1 MANYRKIW
9 EEANGPIP
17 LDELARTYEIH
28 HIDGNRKNN
37 ELSNLQC
44 VSIEEHYKIHKNQK
58 DYNAAFQISLR
69 MNMTAEERLES
80 IKNMSECRKG
90 KDPWNK
96 GKTGIYTQETKDRIA
111 IATSKSSKGRV
122 PWNKGLDKETDERV
136 KNSSKKISDSLKGLL
151 VGEKNPM
158 KNVENAKKVA
168 DAIKGRVPW
177 NKGLKKETDERVNK
191 YSKKLSE
198 INTKK

>member
-1 MANYRKIW
+1 MADYRKIW
-9 EEANGPIP
+9 KDANGPIP
-17 LDELARTYEIH
+17 LDELGRTYEIH

-44 VSIEEHYKIHKNQK
+44 VSIEEHYKIHIQQK
-58 DYNAAFQISLR
+58 EYGSAFIIAQ
-69 MNMTAEERLES
+69 RL
-80 IKNMSECRKG
+80 NMSLEEMKILTQQMANSKKG

-96 GKTGIYTQETKDRIA
+96 GKSGIYTQETKDRIA
-111 IATSKSSKGRV
+111 IATSKSSKGRI

-136 KNSSKKISDSLKGLL
+136 KKSSKKISDSLKGLL

-158 KNVENAKKVA
+158 KNAENAKKVG

-177 NKGLKKETDERVNK
+177 NKGLKKETDERVNQ

>member
-17 LDELARTYEIH
+17 LDELGRTYEIH

-111 IATSKSSKGRV
+111 IATSKSSKGRI

-136 KNSSKKISDSLKGLL
+136 KKSSEKISESLKGLL

-158 KNVENAKKVA
+158 KNAKNAKKVG

-177 NKGLKKETDERVNK
+177 NKGLKKETDERVNQ